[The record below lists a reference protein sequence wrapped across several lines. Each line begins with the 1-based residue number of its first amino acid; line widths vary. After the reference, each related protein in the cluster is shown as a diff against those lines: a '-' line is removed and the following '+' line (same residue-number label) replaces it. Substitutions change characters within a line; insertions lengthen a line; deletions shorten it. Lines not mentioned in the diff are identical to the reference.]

1 MLDAATAGPKRL
13 NARMRL
19 PTSVIFG
26 PADPG
31 ALPGRFLAFA
41 RFAGAFAAALGA
53 LALLGWVF
61 GNGALTSLFT
71 HMESLKANAAISF
84 IAAGA
89 ALYLAAVGP
98 GHEAFVRMLAVF
110 VLAVAIVTLAEYV
123 SGRAF
128 GIDELLFRDPGG
140 IIPGRPAPNT
150 ALAFALLG
158 GALLVL
164 DMRARKGWAPA
175 EYLAVGAALI
185 GFFALVG
192 YAYSVQT
199 LYRIAADTSMAI
211 GSAAALVLL
220 ALGVFAARPRR
231 GVTAVIIS
239 DGAGGL
245 MARRLLPAA
254 VVLPLALG
262 GLRLVGQRAGL
273 YDTEF
278 GLALFASANVMVF
291 AGLVLA
297 NARALARTDTALRQ
311 ANEGLEA
318 RVRERT
324 SALEAEI
331 AQRRRAEEKFRT
343 LLETAPDAVVIVNRE
358 GRIVLAN
365 LQAERMFG
373 YSRPELIGA
382 AIEMLVPER
391 FRGAHIGHRDG
402 YLSAARARPMGIG
415 VELHGRRKNGTEFPV
430 EISLSPMESDG
441 EQWVSSSIRDITRR
455 KETEAKIRAL
465 LESAPD
471 AIVISDAQGR
481 IVLVNERTEQLFG
494 YGRDELL
501 GQAIELLVP
510 ERFRAAHVAHRARYV
525 ADPKVRGM
533 GGGFEFFGR
542 RKDGSEFPAG
552 ISLSP
557 VRTAEG
563 LLIFSDVRDVS
574 WRKKTEKQVLELN
587 ETLARRA
594 TELEALN
601 RELEAFSYS
610 VSHDL
615 RAPLRAIDGF
625 SLALT
630 EDYADKL
637 DAGGR
642 QYLER
647 VRAAAQRM
655 GQLIDDLLSLSR
667 VTRAEVR
674 REDVDVSALAR
685 EVGAQLAERMPE
697 QRVEL
702 VVADGLRAHADP
714 RLVRIALENLLGNAW
729 KFTAK
734 RAHARVEV
742 GRAQDGER
750 AAFFVRDNGAGF
762 DMSYAGKLFGAFQR
776 LHDAR
781 DFPGTG
787 IGLATV
793 QRVMHKHGGRAWA
806 EAAVDR
812 GATFYFEV

>member
-1 MLDAATAGPKRL
+1 MSAT
-13 NARMRL
+13 
-19 PTSVIFG
+19 VFG
-26 PADPG
+26 PAFPG
-31 ALPGRFLAFA
+31 SYAQGFRTFSRVA
-41 RFAGAFAAALGA
+41 AGAAIALGA
-53 LALLGWVF
+53 LALFGWAV
-61 GNGALTSLFT
+61 GSPALTRVFV
-71 HMESLKANAAISF
+71 HGESLKANAAMAF
-84 IAAGA
+84 IASGA
-89 ALYLAAVGP
+89 ALHLVGSAP
-98 GHEAFVRMLAVF
+98 SRTSWPRVLGAFVLG
-110 VLAVAIVTLAEYV
+110 LSIVTILEYLT
-123 SGRAF
+123 GRNL
-128 GIDELLFRDPGG
+128 GIDQLLFRDPLGTV
-140 IIPGRPAPNT
+140 PGRPGPNT
-150 ALAFALLG
+150 EVAFGLLG
-158 GALLVL
+158 GALICL
-164 DMRARKGWAPA
+164 DSRTRKGHAPA
-175 EYLAVGAALI
+175 EYMALGAAFI
-185 GFFALVG
+185 GLFALIG
-192 YAYSVQT
+192 YAYSVEPF
-199 LYRIAADTSMAI
+199 YRVAAYSSMAVNT
-211 GSAAALVLL
+211 AAGLLVL
-220 ALGVFAARPRR
+220 ALGVLAARPER
-231 GVTAVIIS
+231 GLVALV
-239 DGAGGL
+239 AGDTVGGV
-245 MARRLLPAA
+245 MARRLPPA
-254 VVLPLALG
+254 VVLLPPALG
-262 GLRLVGQRAGL
+262 GLRLLGQRAGW
-273 YDTEF
+273 YDTTF
-278 GLALFASANVMVF
+278 GLAMFACANVLVF
-291 AGLVLA
+291 AVLVLA
-297 NARALARTDTALRQ
+297 NARVLARTDRALRE
-311 ANEGLEA
+311 ANQGLEA

-324 SALEAEI
+324 AALETENG
-331 AQRRRAEEKFRT
+331 QRRRAEEKFRR

-373 YSRPELIGA
+373 YTRPELIGA

-391 FRGAHIGHRDG
+391 FRGAHVGHRDG
-402 YLSAARARPMGIG
+402 YLSAARARAMGIG

-494 YGRDELL
+494 YTRDELL

-510 ERFRAAHVAHRARYV
+510 ERFRAAHVTHRARYV

-533 GGGFEFFGR
+533 GGGFEFFGL

-574 WRKKTEKQVLELN
+574 WRKKTERQVLELN

-594 TELEALN
+594 TELEVLN
-601 RELEAFSYS
+601 KELEAFSYS

-642 QYLER
+642 QHLER

-685 EVGAQLAERMPE
+685 EVGAQLNERMPE
-697 QRVEL
+697 RRVEL
-702 VVADGLRAHADP
+702 AVADGLRAHADP
-714 RLVRIALENLLGNAW
+714 RLLRIALENLLGNAW
-729 KFTAK
+729 KFTTK

-750 AAFFVRDNGAGF
+750 ATFFVRDNGAGS